1 MQRTSLLCSSVFV
14 ALVVSTTGISAE
26 PAAASPSAARVSHHP
41 RPPRPKPRPTT
52 TTTAAAPT
60 TTTAAPIPTSPT
72 SVATTVALPT
82 TLAPASSTTP
92 LAPATTAPTT
102 TQLTAPTTTPTT
114 TQPPKSAPGSKPL
127 LIEHGWDASTA
138 ASAKTNA
145 ARIDTLPFDGISIA
159 PAFNPCGVT
168 PVTLAQAQADLN
180 AMPKL
185 TKVTHNFVLCR
196 LIDSAAPGS
205 TVGPFDMANDATWA
219 TITAN
224 LSVYAQAARATGMFD
239 GFMIDTE
246 YYGTG
251 PNPWDHDTI
260 PIPWTYGASRPWTL
274 PAAAKAQA
282 QRRGKQT
289 MDALRAAW
297 PDVVAFHLR
306 GAELSDPANTKPEN
320 MMGNEVSWA
329 NEMAGPF
336 FVGAVESTL
345 GSAATIVDGGESYR
359 QRTLADF
366 QKAYSWLKTRFADS
380 GGPIV
385 PSAGVSAADYRATVQ
400 VASQVFDRD
409 MNNGYAPMGAA
420 EVQTLLSYARQAT
433 DRYLWLYTEQFD
445 WKGTGWPQ
453 TPAPAQFIAAVS
465 QS

>member
-1 MQRTSLLCSSVFV
+1 LPSV
-14 ALVVSTTGISAE
+14 
-26 PAAASPSAARVSHHP
+26 ARVSRRP
-41 RPPRPKPRPTT
+41 RPPRPRPRPITT
-52 TTTAAAPT
+52 TTTAPAPTTSAPTTIQPAAPT
-60 TTTAAPIPTSPT
+60 TTL
-72 SVATTVALPT
+72 ATTLP
-82 TLAPASSTTP
+82 PRSAS
-92 LAPATTAPTT
+92 
-102 TQLTAPTTTPTT
+102 
-114 TQPPKSAPGSKPL
+114 GSKPL

-138 ASAKTNA
+138 ASAKANA
-145 ARIDTLPFDGISIA
+145 ARIDALPFDGISIA
-159 PAFNPCGVT
+159 PVFNPCSVT

-185 TKVTHNFVLCR
+185 TTVTHNFVLCR

-205 TVGPFDMANDATWA
+205 IAGPFDMANDATWA

-251 PNPWDHDTI
+251 PNPWDYDTI

-297 PDVVAFHLR
+297 PDVVAFQLR
-306 GAELSDPANTKPEN
+306 GAELSDPANTKTEN

-380 GGPIV
+380 AGPIV
-385 PSAGVSAADYRATVQ
+385 PAAGVSAADYKATVQ

-409 MNNGYAPMGAA
+409 VNNGYAPFGAA

-433 DRYLWLYTEQFD
+433 DGYVWLYTEQFD

-453 TPAPAQFIAAVS
+453 TSAPAQFIAAVS
-465 QS
+465 